1 MYALVPDG
9 SFDMLPSVRR
19 TMIVS
24 LLVAAAIVAG
34 CGGGSQSSSSQATS
48 APTATTEAQRE
59 QAALPTSAMQ
69 PVPKDLGCSAS
80 DTVWVNLKTKSYH
93 EPADP
98 YYGRTKNGKY
108 MCKADAVAAGYHLAG
123 SMHSRRSNM
132 MNGSGS
138 APSDNG
144 TPSDNAT

>member
-1 MYALVPDG
+1 M
-9 SFDMLPSVRR
+9 SPSVRR
-19 TMIVS
+19 STIVS

-48 APTATTEAQRE
+48 APSPTTEAQRE
-59 QAALPTSAMQ
+59 QAALPTSSMQ

-80 DTVWVNLKTKSYH
+80 DIVWVNMKTKAYH
-93 EPADP
+93 EPGDP

-108 MCKADAVAAGYHLAG
+108 MCKADADAAGDHAAG
-123 SMHSRRSNM
+123 SMHSHRSK
-132 MNGSGS
+132 NGSGS
-138 APSDNG
+138 GSPSDTG